1 MNHENLEKAVV
12 GMRNLMWISDL
23 AVPQDV
29 NAVCGGGALGGE
41 AVVRGAA
48 GAAAAAPRQHAG
60 QLRHLDLRLNDSG
73 QMKALHRCPI
83 QGEGEVSQSHGNK
96 VHAKV

>member
-60 QLRHLDLRLNDSG
+60 QLRHLDLRLSKIFFDKSF
-73 QMKALHRCPI
+73 
-83 QGEGEVSQSHGNK
+83 SY
-96 VHAKV
+96 